1 MPWWCA
7 HGEGTAG
14 SFFRRDQIPIGGGWN
29 KVPVNWKDK
38 DTLYRLGAVG
48 RDGPRC
54 ECYGGDCVTVVYGRP
69 MKAVCR
75 QRLELGPRDST
86 TRVIEALFILCTP
99 TQWSASLRIVL
110 AAHAV
115 D

>member
-1 MPWWCA
+1 MVVCSRRG
-7 HGEGTAG
+7 HRGEFL
-14 SFFRRDQIPIGGGWN
+14 SSRPDPNWRRPD

-99 TQWSASLRIVL
+99 TQWSASLRIVF